1 MGKFEKGKR
10 PTQAQS
16 YAEPQRAPKKKKQK
30 KQSRLGL
37 IVALLAAAVV
47 LVGCG
52 VGYMFL
58 RDDGRIVNNLYVAG
72 VDLSGMTKEEA
83 RAALEKGVSVY
94 GKENM
99 NVALYTR
106 PYDTFTSTYDPAQ
119 IPLVDIFGK
128 PLDASAQTEATEP
141 TETAPSETEPVTEA
155 PTEAPTEEPTEDPNT
170 PRDEDGKPMTL
181 LTKLCLTPSDTAVRL
196 DLDKAVEAAYAYGRG
211 GGLFSRVKKNALTER
226 TDLNVADFLTLDES
240 YVRTMLDEYAKDAVS
255 EKTEPSVTEGTTTVT
270 DDEGEERELKTLTVK
285 LGSAGREINT
295 DELYKA
301 VLTAYADANFEMQYV
316 VEEDLP
322 KAFDL
327 DALYHKYYVAPVN
340 AVCNED
346 TYEVT
351 DGSDGYG
358 FDIKKAMDELEKAGP
373 GGEVTLT
380 LDVIKPQYTKESLQ
394 EKLFHDELASYD
406 SPYNAGLIG
415 RSENLRLACLA
426 INGYVLKPGET
437 FSFNGVVGERTAA
450 KGYKEGGVY
459 VGGETVQQL
468 GGGVCQ
474 VASVLYYCTLKSDL
488 EVIARQ
494 EHQYVPDYIP
504 WGMDATIYWGSLDYK
519 FVNST
524 DHPLRIDASVSGGYV
539 HIKLMGTTPKDKSYD
554 HIVLHNEVIATRQ
567 PKTVIDGT
575 ETEIT
580 DAGTGVDENGNTVN
594 LVVDKQGNKYVKGE
608 MVNYAYTGKTVK
620 AYRDYVDASGKV
632 LKTEL
637 LHTDTYKHRDTS
649 YKCTPYVEPE
659 IPEEPDEPDPTDPTD
674 PTDPWDP
681 GTDIPTEP
689 TLPSPWE

>member
-1 MGKFEKGKR
+1 
-10 PTQAQS
+10 
-16 YAEPQRAPKKKKQK
+16 
-30 KQSRLGL
+30 
-37 IVALLAAAVV
+37 
-47 LVGCG
+47 
-52 VGYMFL
+52 
-58 RDDGRIVNNLYVAG
+58 
-72 VDLSGMTKEEA
+72 
-83 RAALEKGVSVY
+83 
-94 GKENM
+94 
-99 NVALYTR
+99 
-106 PYDTFTSTYDPAQ
+106 
-119 IPLVDIFGK
+119 
-128 PLDASAQTEATEP
+128 
-141 TETAPSETEPVTEA
+141 
-155 PTEAPTEEPTEDPNT
+155 
-170 PRDEDGKPMTL
+170 
-181 LTKLCLTPSDTAVRL
+181 
-196 DLDKAVEAAYAYGRG
+196 
-211 GGLFSRVKKNALTER
+211 
-226 TDLNVADFLTLDES
+226 
-240 YVRTMLDEYAKDAVS
+240 MLDEYAKDAVS

-322 KAFDL
+322 EAFDL

-380 LDVIKPQYTKESLQ
+380 LDVIEPQYTKESLQ

-519 FVNST
+519 FRNNT
-524 DHPLRIDASVSGGYV
+524 TYPIRILAEASGGYV
-539 HIKLMGTTPKDKSYD
+539 RVRFM
-554 HIVLHNEVIATRQ
+554 
-567 PKTVIDGT
+567 GT
-575 ETEIT
+575 ETK
-580 DAGTGVDENGNTVN
+580 DYTVE
-594 LVVDKQGNKYVKGE
+594 L
-608 MVNYAYTGKTVK
+608 
-620 AYRDYVDASGKV
+620 DYQAKMTHKS
-632 LKTEL
+632 KTEEVEISKGMKNYDKYKDYKDGERIQVGYDGYEV
-637 LHTDTYKHRDTS
+637 DTYRMKYDKNGKLLSTEKVNHSS
-649 YKCTPYVEPE
+649 YDWRNRLVAKLVEE
-659 IPEEPDEPDPTDPTD
+659 TEPPTEA
-674 PTDPWDP
+674 
-681 GTDIPTEP
+681 PTEP
-689 TLPSPWE
+689 TESPTESPTEKPTEPEPTEPPTDAPTESTGGDEEAP

>member
-170 PRDEDGKPMTL
+170 PLDEDGKPMTL

-226 TDLNVADFLTLDES
+226 TDLNVADFLTLDEN
-240 YVRTMLDEYAKDAVS
+240 YVRTMLDEYAKDA
-255 EKTEPSVTEGTTTVT
+255 
-270 DDEGEERELKTLTVK
+270 
-285 LGSAGREINT
+285 
-295 DELYKA
+295 LYKA

-340 AVCNED
+340 AVCDEN

-394 EKLFHDELASYD
+394 EKLFHDELA
-406 SPYNAGLIG
+406 
-415 RSENLRLACLA
+415 
-426 INGYVLKPGET
+426 GY
-437 FSFNGVVGERTAA
+437 
-450 KGYKEGGVY
+450 
-459 VGGETVQQL
+459 
-468 GGGVCQ
+468 
-474 VASVLYYCTLKSDL
+474 
-488 EVIARQ
+488 
-494 EHQYVPDYIP
+494 
-504 WGMDATIYWGSLDYK
+504 
-519 FVNST
+519 
-524 DHPLRIDASVSGGYV
+524 
-539 HIKLMGTTPKDKSYD
+539 
-554 HIVLHNEVIATRQ
+554 
-567 PKTVIDGT
+567 
-575 ETEIT
+575 
-580 DAGTGVDENGNTVN
+580 
-594 LVVDKQGNKYVKGE
+594 
-608 MVNYAYTGKTVK
+608 
-620 AYRDYVDASGKV
+620 
-632 LKTEL
+632 
-637 LHTDTYKHRDTS
+637 
-649 YKCTPYVEPE
+649 
-659 IPEEPDEPDPTDPTD
+659 
-674 PTDPWDP
+674 
-681 GTDIPTEP
+681 
-689 TLPSPWE
+689 

>member
-106 PYDTFTSTYDPAQ
+106 AYDTFTST
-119 IPLVDIFGK
+119 
-128 PLDASAQTEATEP
+128 
-141 TETAPSETEPVTEA
+141 EA
-155 PTEAPTEEPTEDPNT
+155 PTEAPTEDPNT

-322 KAFDL
+322 EAFDL

-380 LDVIKPQYTKESLQ
+380 LDVIEPQYTKESLQ

-519 FVNST
+519 FRNNT
-524 DHPLRIDASVSGGYV
+524 TYPIRILAEASGGYV
-539 HIKLMGTTPKDKSYD
+539 RVRFM
-554 HIVLHNEVIATRQ
+554 
-567 PKTVIDGT
+567 GT
-575 ETEIT
+575 ETK
-580 DAGTGVDENGNTVN
+580 DYTVE
-594 LVVDKQGNKYVKGE
+594 LDY
-608 MVNYAYTGKTVK
+608 K
-620 AYRDYVDASGKV
+620 ATMTHKS
-632 LKTEL
+632 KTEEVEISKGMKNYDKYKDYKDGERIQVGYDGYEV
-637 LHTDTYKHRDTS
+637 DTYRMKYDKNGKLLSTEKVNHSS
-649 YKCTPYVEPE
+649 YDWRNRLVAKLVEE
-659 IPEEPDEPDPTDPTD
+659 TEPPTEA
-674 PTDPWDP
+674 
-681 GTDIPTEP
+681 PTEP
-689 TLPSPWE
+689 TESPTESPTEKPTEPEPTEPPTDAPTESTGGDEEAP

>member
-340 AVCNED
+340 AVCDEN

-519 FVNST
+519 FRNNT
-524 DHPLRIDASVSGGYV
+524 TYPIRILAEASGGYV
-539 HIKLMGTTPKDKSYD
+539 RVRFM
-554 HIVLHNEVIATRQ
+554 
-567 PKTVIDGT
+567 GT
-575 ETEIT
+575 ETK
-580 DAGTGVDENGNTVN
+580 DYTVE
-594 LVVDKQGNKYVKGE
+594 LDY
-608 MVNYAYTGKTVK
+608 K
-620 AYRDYVDASGKV
+620 AAMTHKS
-632 LKTEL
+632 KTEEVEISKGMKNYDKYKDYKDGERIQVGYDGYEV
-637 LHTDTYKHRDTS
+637 DTYRMKYDKNGKLLSTEKVNHSS
-649 YKCTPYVEPE
+649 YDWRNRLVAKLVEE
-659 IPEEPDEPDPTDPTD
+659 TEPPTEA
-674 PTDPWDP
+674 
-681 GTDIPTEP
+681 PTEP
-689 TLPSPWE
+689 TESPTESPTEKPTEPEPTEPPTDAPTESTGSDEEAP

>member
-37 IVALLAAAVV
+37 IVALLAVAVV

-141 TETAPSETEPVTEA
+141 TETEPSETEPVTEA

-340 AVCNED
+340 AVCDEN

-380 LDVIKPQYTKESLQ
+380 LDVIEPQYTKESLQ

-504 WGMDATIYWGSLDYK
+504 WGMDATIYW
-519 FVNST
+519 
-524 DHPLRIDASVSGGYV
+524 LR
-539 HIKLMGTTPKDKSYD
+539 P
-554 HIVLHNEVIATRQ
+554 
-567 PKTVIDGT
+567 
-575 ETEIT
+575 
-580 DAGTGVDENGNTVN
+580 
-594 LVVDKQGNKYVKGE
+594 
-608 MVNYAYTGKTVK
+608 
-620 AYRDYVDASGKV
+620 
-632 LKTEL
+632 
-637 LHTDTYKHRDTS
+637 
-649 YKCTPYVEPE
+649 
-659 IPEEPDEPDPTDPTD
+659 
-674 PTDPWDP
+674 
-681 GTDIPTEP
+681 
-689 TLPSPWE
+689 

>member
-340 AVCNED
+340 AVCDEN

-394 EKLFHDELASYD
+394 EKLFHDELAGYD

-689 TLPSPWE
+689 TGPSPWE

>member
-170 PRDEDGKPMTL
+170 PLDEDGKPMTL

-226 TDLNVADFLTLDES
+226 TDLNVADFLTLDEN

-316 VEEDLP
+316 VEEDLLW
-322 KAFDL
+322 K
-327 DALYHKYYVAPVN
+327 
-340 AVCNED
+340 ED
-346 TYEVT
+346 
-351 DGSDGYG
+351 S
-358 FDIKKAMDELEKAGP
+358 
-373 GGEVTLT
+373 
-380 LDVIKPQYTKESLQ
+380 S
-394 EKLFHDELASYD
+394 
-406 SPYNAGLIG
+406 
-415 RSENLRLACLA
+415 RLRLK
-426 INGYVLKPGET
+426 N
-437 FSFNGVVGERTAA
+437 
-450 KGYKEGGVY
+450 
-459 VGGETVQQL
+459 
-468 GGGVCQ
+468 
-474 VASVLYYCTLKSDL
+474 
-488 EVIARQ
+488 RQ
-494 EHQYVPDYIP
+494 KTSAPC
-504 WGMDATIYWGSLDYK
+504 
-519 FVNST
+519 
-524 DHPLRIDASVSGGYV
+524 
-539 HIKLMGTTPKDKSYD
+539 
-554 HIVLHNEVIATRQ
+554 ATR
-567 PKTVIDGT
+567 
-575 ETEIT
+575 
-580 DAGTGVDENGNTVN
+580 
-594 LVVDKQGNKYVKGE
+594 
-608 MVNYAYTGKTVK
+608 
-620 AYRDYVDASGKV
+620 
-632 LKTEL
+632 
-637 LHTDTYKHRDTS
+637 
-649 YKCTPYVEPE
+649 TPMK
-659 IPEEPDEPDPTDPTD
+659 
-674 PTDPWDP
+674 
-681 GTDIPTEP
+681 
-689 TLPSPWE
+689 